1 MKKVEH
7 FYELEVYE
15 YAQLFI
21 LTKTFPKEERYS
33 LTDQMR
39 RSSRSVGAHVA
50 EGWGLRRYENHFV
63 SKLSGADAER
73 LETEHWI
80 ETARTCSY
88 LTVEEARQL
97 QQRCTSIGNML
108 DSMIRKSAW
117 FCTPPP
123 PKRK

>member
-15 YAQLFI
+15 YAQLLARDIFI

-63 SKLSGADAER
+63 ANSLAQMQSDLRLNTGSKLHELVLILPSKKHANSNNDVHQ
-73 LETEHWI
+73 LET
-80 ETARTCSY
+80 C
-88 LTVEEARQL
+88 LTQ
-97 QQRCTSIGNML
+97 
-108 DSMIRKSAW
+108 
-117 FCTPPP
+117 
-123 PKRK
+123 